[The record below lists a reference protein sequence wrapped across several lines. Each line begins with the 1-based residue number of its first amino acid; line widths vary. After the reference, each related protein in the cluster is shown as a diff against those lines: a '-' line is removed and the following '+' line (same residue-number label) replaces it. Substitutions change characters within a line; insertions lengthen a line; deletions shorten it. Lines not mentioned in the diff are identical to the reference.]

1 MVTLGVLVYMLTQG
15 FLQERVKDATSEA
28 RGKSN
33 PFERINKSIFIN
45 RAATKLA
52 ALDATFGLTRTQ
64 GNEVCIWIEGW
75 DLHVY
80 ECQPPFDMIFR
91 HLHLPIFVVARVDSQ
106 VSQDWK

>member
-1 MVTLGVLVYMLTQG
+1 MYIVCMYIVCMYIYANSGL
-15 FLQERVKDATSEA
+15 FQERVKDATSEA

-64 GNEVCIWIEGW
+64 GNEV
-75 DLHVY
+75 Y
-80 ECQPPFDMIFR
+80 T
-91 HLHLPIFVVARVDSQ
+91 
-106 VSQDWK
+106 